1 MEKTS
6 QSRSL
11 TSNIIYLKK
20 RRNLESDDQMAIQN
34 EVEILSQVLS
44 FLTQIDH
51 PNIVKIMEVFD
62 EKNKLYIVMELMTGG
77 EVQF

>member
-1 MEKTS
+1 MS